1 MNRFEGKVVI
11 VTGAGSGQRSEPA
24 DRRWPPCVQ
33 RATELEGSFGV
44 WEGYIKAQVPAVTK
58 MISKDQFGSRSAEI
72 PR

>member
-44 WEGYIKAQVPAVTK
+44 SEGYMKAQ
-58 MISKDQFGSRSAEI
+58 IS
-72 PR
+72 